1 MAFLPHLTT
10 FLIFSASLFMTTL
23 ALKDRKRF
31 WPWMPLSIVT
41 GILQM
46 FLLEYFVGLEI
57 LRPVLIWIWLKKQ
70 QGERK

>member
-31 WPWMPLSIVT
+31 WLWMPLSIVT

-70 QGERK
+70 